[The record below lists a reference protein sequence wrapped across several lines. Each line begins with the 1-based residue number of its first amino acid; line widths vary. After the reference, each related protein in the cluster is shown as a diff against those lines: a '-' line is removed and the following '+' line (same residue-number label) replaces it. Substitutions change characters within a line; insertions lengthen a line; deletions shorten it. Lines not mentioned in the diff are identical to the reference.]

1 MNIKDKRSVKKLN
14 KWLKKFRFLSFL
26 EANISIIF
34 DRESSRV
41 MSECTLITE
50 SETKK
55 QLVKQLV
62 LTALK
67 HFVLGGLK
75 HFVLT
80 QLDCQKRHSHE

>member
-1 MNIKDKRSVKKLN
+1 
-14 KWLKKFRFLSFL
+14 
-26 EANISIIF
+26 
-34 DRESSRV
+34 

-80 QLDCQKRHSHE
+80 ALKHFVLTQLDCQKRHSHE